1 MIYKKLKMFNKLKL
15 MNMMIKYKK
24 FINKTIKKIRIKI
37 K

>member
-1 MIYKKLKMFNKLKL
+1 MFNKLKL

-24 FINKTIKKIRIKI
+24 FINKIIKKIRIKI